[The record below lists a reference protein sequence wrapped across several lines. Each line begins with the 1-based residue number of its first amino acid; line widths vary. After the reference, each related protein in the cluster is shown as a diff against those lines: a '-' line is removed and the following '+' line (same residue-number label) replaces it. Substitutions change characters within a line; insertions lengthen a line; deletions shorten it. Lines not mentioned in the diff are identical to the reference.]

1 MKIRN
6 ILEKLEKIQLLAQL
20 DKIQPSKTNQSHK
33 TERKKNR
40 VYQEKNLNSNREKSI
55 DIKKESANPQII
67 IELPVK
73 FTFKDH
79 DVYDFDKFLVF
90 FDWSLTN
97 KSVRI
102 DLTQCKLANYQA
114 LSLLVLYA
122 WKLKTQ
128 GCNVTFVENH
138 ASNDASAMWKKMGAR
153 GAFDVLNAQGKQF
166 KGDHFKPLFAV
177 RENNDFKTV
186 IESAEA
192 YTANFNVEYEKTLRY
207 VLGELLYNT
216 MEHGKAYASHLE
228 SNLRIPSIVQFTW
241 YKKRNEIHFVVA
253 DVGVG
258 VKKHIEQAYPG
269 QESDEA
275 AIRLAIR
282 PKVSGTFGRNDPYTN
297 NNNAGMGLF
306 ISSNII
312 SQLNAD
318 MYVVSGNGLLHIS
331 PRDVT
336 GKTLSQN
343 WGGTFVLVIL
353 RIEDDP
359 SFILHKIMQDFR
371 AAANAEQQM
380 AQNVDQDIKF
390 YVGIENYF
398 GKYAEDK
405 EAAIRFRD
413 EKIFP
418 SLNEGKII
426 LIDFDRVVSSPHSFL
441 SALLAS
447 PIKGLGLLAHK
458 RVKIVNA
465 TPEIRETIDFI
476 FDDNT

>member
-1 MKIRN
+1 MN
-6 ILEKLEKIQLLAQL
+6 IKHVLEKLE
-20 DKIQPSKTNQSHK
+20 
-33 TERKKNR
+33 R
-40 VYQEKNLNSNREKSI
+40 
-55 DIKKESANPQII
+55 IKKEETKLRSESVKVSQIQLVKTTVPSSERKQRSARRNEEPRPGTVY

-79 DVYDFDKFLVF
+79 DVYDFTQFLKI
-90 FDWSLTN
+90 FDWSLIN
-97 KSVRI
+97 KPVRI
-102 DLTQCKLANYQA
+102 DLTKCKLANYQA

-122 WKLKTQ
+122 WKLKSQ
-128 GCNVTFVENH
+128 GCTVTFLENH
-138 ASNDASAMWKKMGAR
+138 ATNDASAMWKKMGAR
-153 GAFDVLNAQGKQF
+153 GAFEVLNAPGRQF
-166 KGDHFKPLFAV
+166 KGDQFKPMFAV
-177 RENNDFKTV
+177 RDNTGFKNV

-192 YTANFNVEYEKTLRY
+192 YTSNFNVEYEKTLRY

-216 MEHGKAYASHLE
+216 MEHGKAFFADLDGSR
-228 SNLRIPSIVQFTW
+228 RIPSIVQFTW

-253 DVGVG
+253 DIGVG

-269 QESDEA
+269 QESHEA

-297 NNNAGMGLF
+297 KNNAGMGLF

-318 MYVVSGNGLLHIS
+318 MYVVSGNGLMHIS

-336 GKTLSQN
+336 GKTLEES
-343 WGGTFVLVIL
+343 WPGTFVLVIL

-359 SFILHKIMQDFR
+359 SFILHKIMQEFR
-371 AAANAEQQM
+371 EAANVEQQM
-380 AQNVDQDIKF
+380 ALNVDQDIKL
-390 YVGIENYF
+390 YISIENYF

-405 EAAIRFRD
+405 EGAIKFRD
-413 EKIFP
+413 QRIFP
-418 SLNEGKII
+418 ALADNKII

-447 PIKGLGLLAHK
+447 PIKGLGLMAHK
-458 RVKIVNA
+458 RIKVVNA